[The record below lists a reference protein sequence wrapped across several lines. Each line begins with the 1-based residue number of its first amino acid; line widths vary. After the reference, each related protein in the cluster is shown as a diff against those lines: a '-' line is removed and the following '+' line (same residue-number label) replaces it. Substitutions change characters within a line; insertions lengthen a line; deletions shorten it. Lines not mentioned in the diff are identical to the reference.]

1 MTDKDLIEM
10 CIEAKGGDRV
20 KLKAFCQP
28 ENRCNEDERAMKK
41 RKLKEIL
48 EAGKSLR
55 LPASAP
61 KRQQQNTQ
69 KTGRKPTLKFEIRWK
84 HFDKNAGYKIKRAE
98 QGGGLRSINLKKGAS
113 ALECLEEIKKVFFPS
128 DETRDNYEFQ
138 LADFMSKPIHL
149 PNMFSP
155 EDYKSQYN
163 LHTPRLFLLTK
174 ERNIDTSSDE
184 SDELMKPAFSP
195 VTIEENE
202 GLEDEMRDL
211 PTAVQPSENNMSSLV
226 GTSEERRNLMD
237 EMMADYNAS
246 LNADR
251 EKELQSALE
260 ESQKALEVEK
270 KLFEKD
276 GKVVWQV
283 NQVTAFRLS

>member
-1 MTDKDLIEM
+1 MADKDLIEM
-10 CIEAKGGDRV
+10 GIKAKGDRV
-20 KLKAFCQP
+20 KLKAFCQS
-28 ENRCNEDERAMKK
+28 ENLCNEDERAMKK

-61 KRQQQNTQ
+61 KRQQQNTH

-84 HFDKNAGYKIKRAE
+84 HFDKDVGYKIKRVE
-98 QGGGLRSINLKKGAS
+98 HGGGLRSINLKKGAS
-113 ALECLEEIKKVFFPS
+113 ALECLEEIKKVFFPN
-128 DETRDNYEFQ
+128 DQTRANYEFQ
-138 LADFMSKPIHL
+138 LADFMSKPIQL
-149 PNMFSP
+149 QDTFSP

-174 ERNIDTSSDE
+174 ERDIDTSSEE
-184 SDELMKPAFSP
+184 SDNDYELMKPAFSP

-202 GLEDEMRDL
+202 GLEDERHDSA
-211 PTAVQPSENNMSSLV
+211 TIIQRSENNTSSLI
-226 GTSEERRNLMD
+226 GTSEERRNLMN
-237 EMMADYNAS
+237 ELMEDYNAS

-260 ESQKALEVEK
+260 ESRKEALRK
-270 KLFEKD
+270 
-276 GKVVWQV
+276 
-283 NQVTAFRLS
+283 R